1 MAVLK
6 IRDENGQV
14 HEVVALR
21 GEKGA
26 DGTVAFD
33 ALTDEQKASLKGDKG
48 DKGDQGEQ
56 GIQGEKGDKGD
67 SGYTPQKGIDYYTEA
82 DIAELIERLVVPV
95 DQEFNI
101 GSTNAI
107 ANRVVYEKLI
117 EHEQKILGNTSNAD
131 AAHERINNFEEAYV
145 IDITTLT
152 NATDQLYND
161 LEEVKQHFGGIE
173 TALDEIITIQESLI
187 GGEAV

>member
-6 IRDENGQV
+6 IRDENGRV

-33 ALTDEQKASLKGDKG
+33 ELTDEQKASLKG

-67 SGYTPQKGIDYYTEA
+67 SGYTPLKGIDYYTEA
-82 DIAELIERLVVPV
+82 DIAELIKQIAVPV
-95 DQEFNI
+95 DQEFDPT
-101 GSTNAI
+101 SRNAI
-107 ANRVVYEKLI
+107 ANLVVYNELI
-117 EHEQKILGNTSNAD
+117 GIHANIEGINSRLQDEVLSRVEAIEQQLGG
-131 AAHERINNFEEAYV
+131 V
-145 IDITTLT
+145 
-152 NATDQLYND
+152 
-161 LEEVKQHFGGIE
+161 E
-173 TALDEIITIQESLI
+173 TALDGIIAIQNGLI
-187 GGEAV
+187 GGDAI